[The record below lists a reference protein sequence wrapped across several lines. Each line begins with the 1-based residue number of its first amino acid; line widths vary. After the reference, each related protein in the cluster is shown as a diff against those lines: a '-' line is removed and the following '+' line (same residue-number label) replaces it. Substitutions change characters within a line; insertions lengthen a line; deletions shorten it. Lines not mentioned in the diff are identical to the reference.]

1 VYVLEGKQARVVLTP
16 GEALPQVD
24 VWLVVDLLRAS
35 STALAFFEHG
45 GKKILPVSSV
55 GEARRLKANLGDNW
69 ILMGERKALP
79 IEGFDLGNSPLAFEY
94 VSLKEKAGAIMT
106 TSNGTAAYLKAVSTG
121 CPVLVAAARNAY
133 HAVRRALKLGD
144 KIGILC
150 AGKEGRLVLD
160 DCLCAGLLLEE
171 ILRETGNIDLDD
183 GAKVV
188 LAVWEFYGKDL
199 KKGVY
204 MSESAKLLM
213 ELGME
218 EDIEYC
224 CKVNCSTVVPT
235 VALLDGKPCLL
246 PQEQEGTEIFSAKP

>member
-1 VYVLEGKQARVVLTP
+1 MEVYVLGGKKIRIVLTP
-16 GEALPQVD
+16 GETLPDVD

-35 STALAFFEHG
+35 STAVAFFEHG

-55 GEARRLKANLGDNW
+55 EEARRLKANLGDNW

-94 VSLKEKAGAIMT
+94 VHLKDKAGAVMT
-106 TSNGTAAYLKAVSTG
+106 TSNGTLAYLKAASTG
-121 CPVLVAAARNAY
+121 KAVFVAAARNAY
-133 HAVRRALKLGD
+133 HAARRALKLKD
-144 KIGILC
+144 TVGILC
-150 AGKEGRLVLD
+150 AGKEGRLALD

-171 ILRETGNIDLDD
+171 ILKMAGNVDLDD

-188 LAVWEFYGKDL
+188 SALWEFYGKDL
-199 KKGVY
+199 GKGVY

-213 ELGME
+213 ELGMK

-224 CKVNCSTVVPT
+224 CKVNCSFVVPT
-235 VALLDGKPCLL
+235 VVLLEGRPCLL
-246 PQEQEGTEIFSAKP
+246 LQE